1 MYPKDV
7 LGRWACMNIL
17 TKRLLSTAAAAFL
30 VAAPFAFTPASA
42 QLIELRAETRL
53 GSDQDRDRD
62 WNQDRD
68 RDWNCRDNRDD
79 RCDNRRE
86 WRDTRD
92 NARWDDHHHNGY
104 YADNRWY
111 YGPPPQQAY
120 NQRNFYLGY
129 HPWAAGQHLGY
140 YNGRYTEVNYRAQ
153 NLKRPNRG
161 HHWVR
166 DDRGVYLLVSI
177 NSGRIRQ
184 VVNRNAR

>member
-1 MYPKDV
+1 
-7 LGRWACMNIL
+7 MNIH

-30 VAAPFAFTPASA
+30 VAAPLAFIPASA
-42 QLIELRAETRL
+42 QVNLELRTQQSR
-53 GSDQDRDRD
+53 DQDRDRD
-62 WNQDRD
+62 RDWSQDRD
-68 RDWNCRDNRDD
+68 RDGDRDWNCNDNRDRDRDD

-86 WRDTRD
+86 WRDNRN
-92 NARWDDHHHNGY
+92 NARWDDNHHNGY
-104 YADNRWY
+104 YVGNHWY

-140 YNGRYTEVNYRAQ
+140 YNGRYTEVNYRSQ

-161 HHWVR
+161 YHWVR
-166 DDRGVYLLVSI
+166 DDRGVYILASI
-177 NSGRIRQ
+177 NSGLIRL